1 MAVRTVMN
9 EAPILV
15 GARPEWH
22 LQPARHAGS
31 GVTVNETRDD
41 DLVLLAGFF
50 DGGNQLRLIRRDGSI
65 VARWPVAFSEIFTD
79 TRHIHE
85 PPATDWNTDTHG
97 ALIEPDGSVVFVF
110 EYMGLVKLDRCGALE
125 WKVAEPVHHS
135 VERAAAGGY
144 WAPGRNYVLEEKTAR
159 FPPFSAPYNEDTVLR
174 ISEDGEILQERSL
187 VELFYRAGMQAWLT
201 VMHNSEL
208 RGEILHLNKVAELEP
223 GMAADFPMFAAGDLL
238 LSIREL
244 NMILVTDPG
253 LQRVKWW
260 RVGPWI
266 RQHDPEF
273 KAGGIISVFNNNAF
287 QSAFGPDNYFKKSHP
302 TIPRVSDIIEI
313 DPGTDR
319 LRRVYGG
326 IERQE
331 MLTVIR
337 GKHEL
342 TARGGLLITEFEGG
356 RVLETDSSG
365 RTVWEYVNRFDAD
378 EVAEITEARIYPAD
392 YFTVSDWS
400 CATPLD

>member
-1 MAVRTVMN
+1 
-9 EAPILV
+9 
-15 GARPEWH
+15 
-22 LQPARHAGS
+22 
-31 GVTVNETRDD
+31 
-41 DLVLLAGFF
+41 
-50 DGGNQLRLIRRDGSI
+50 
-65 VARWPVAFSEIFTD
+65 
-79 TRHIHE
+79 
-85 PPATDWNTDTHG
+85 
-97 ALIEPDGSVVFVF
+97 
-110 EYMGLVKLDRCGALE
+110 
-125 WKVAEPVHHS
+125 
-135 VERAAAGGY
+135 
-144 WAPGRNYVLEEKTAR
+144 
-159 FPPFSAPYNEDTVLR
+159 
-174 ISEDGEILQERSL
+174 
-187 VELFYRAGMQAWLT
+187 
-201 VMHNSEL
+201 
-208 RGEILHLNKVAELEP
+208 
-223 GMAADFPMFAAGDLL
+223 MAADFPMFAAGDLL

-273 KAGGIISVFNNNAF
+273 KVGGHISVFNNNAF

-313 DPGTDR
+313 NPATGR

-326 IERQE
+326 VERQKL
-331 MLTVIR
+331 LTVIR